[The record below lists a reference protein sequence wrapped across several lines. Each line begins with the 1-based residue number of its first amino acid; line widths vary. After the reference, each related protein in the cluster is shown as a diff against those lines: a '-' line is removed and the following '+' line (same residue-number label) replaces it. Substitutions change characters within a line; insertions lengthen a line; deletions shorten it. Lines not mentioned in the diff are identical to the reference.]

1 VTRTLRLVAV
11 LLLGVPGVVL
21 AATSIAAIVG
31 AGESYSG
38 QQVVVTGSVASPVI
52 GYAGEVVYTLTDQDA
67 RISVFGYGTPPAVGD
82 RVEVTAK
89 VGWREGDDEFTW
101 PPILLE
107 SARHAVP

>member
-1 VTRTLRLVAV
+1 MRALRLVAALV
-11 LLLGVPGVVL
+11 LGAAGVALG
-21 AATSIAAIVG
+21 ATPIATIVG

-38 QQVVVTGSVASPVI
+38 QQVLVAGTVAGPVI

-89 VGWREGDDEFTW
+89 VGWREGDEEFTW
-101 PPILLE
+101 PPVLLE
-107 SARHAVP
+107 STRNPAP

>member
-11 LLLGVPGVVL
+11 LLLGVPGVAL

>member
-1 VTRTLRLVAV
+1 MTRTLRLVVV
-11 LLLGVPGVVL
+11 LLLGVPGAAL
-21 AATSIAAIVG
+21 AATSIAAIVR

-52 GYAGEVVYTLTDQDA
+52 GYAGEVMYTLTDQDA
-67 RISVFGYGTPPAVGD
+67 RISVLGYGTPPAVGD

>member
-1 VTRTLRLVAV
+1 MRALRLVAV
-11 LLLGVPGVVL
+11 LVLGAPGVAL

-31 AGESYSG
+31 AGGSYSG
-38 QQVVVTGSVASPVI
+38 QQVVVTGTVASPAF

-67 RISVFGYGTPPAVGD
+67 RISVFGYGAPPAVGD

-89 VGWREGDDEFTW
+89 VGWREGDEEFTW

-107 SARHAVP
+107 SARHPAP

>member
-1 VTRTLRLVAV
+1 MTRTLRLVAV

-52 GYAGEVVYTLTDQDA
+52 GYAGEVMYTLTDQDA

-89 VGWREGDDEFTW
+89 VGWREGDEEFTW
-101 PPILLE
+101 PPVLLE
-107 SARHAVP
+107 SARHPAP

>member
-1 VTRTLRLVAV
+1 MRALRLVAV
-11 LLLGVPGVVL
+11 LVLGTPGVAL

-31 AGESYSG
+31 AGDSYSG
-38 QQVVVTGSVASPVI
+38 QQVVVTGTVARPAI

-89 VGWREGDDEFTW
+89 VGWREGDEEFTW
-101 PPILLE
+101 PPVLLE
-107 SARHAVP
+107 SARHPAP